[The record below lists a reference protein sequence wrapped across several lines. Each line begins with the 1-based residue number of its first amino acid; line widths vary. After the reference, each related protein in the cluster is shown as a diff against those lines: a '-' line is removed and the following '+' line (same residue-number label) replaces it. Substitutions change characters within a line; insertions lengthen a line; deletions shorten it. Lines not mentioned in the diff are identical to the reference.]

1 MVNRYDCDKLLPLY
15 YYELMQ
21 VAVRDNIGSSSDSS
35 IDDREELKHAIEL
48 LTVNDGI
55 DGPPSAYLLAEGG
68 EGDTSSSSSGG
79 MPTWLLPTI
88 IVISILAVLAFAG
101 GLYVRNERKKLKLE
115 KERRRMAREESLV
128 AKEERRKLKEN
139 KAKKAANGQRRQRG
153 SNVLVESVD
162 VLDDLAGALDD
173 NKDDVNNAIV
183 DQGPNKRS
191 SVKSSMA
198 SAASDDSEIN
208 RLFSSA
214 TNGGGGSKPPVSPAP
229 DTRSEDALA
238 AILTVES
245 LHAPSKRRIKKK
257 AGARTTNYE
266 SDSNPSGAFDSS
278 DQNGLDFSRHTDKD
292 NARNV
297 DEDDPVPVADLSRNS
312 GPSRRGLGQ
321 LVSSFRKSTTTGG
334 SDDKDQAASAN
345 ARSVVKQK
353 KAVKKK
359 FGAKSSAATP
369 TSGRPGLTSMAS
381 MRMSVRNV
389 IIGELSSEE
398 EESSSDSDSG
408 YDEYSDSSFDKSANK
423 PQDTKEEVSM
433 AHKSRT
439 QLVVENENKNPPPPP
454 RRALPRTL
462 SKLTASFRGGIDDKK
477 SGGKTRSKRKVIK
490 SNNSAKQPTRQAT
503 ADKVPSVNNSQG
515 AKPRRASLN
524 DHHKGGK
531 QHHVSRAMTAEK
543 TKEEK
548 QNGRTTVTNGSGKAS
563 TAGDNEEKQPVKLD
577 GSERHSGKPNAD
589 LHESILSHT
598 NYLPFSLDGP
608 TGLKLQKSLDSSKRS
623 LGSKQSSKESVDL
636 EEESHRSRR
645 KKPSKDS
652 DLNASKESLRSH
664 GKSSHKDSDFNAS
677 KESLRK
683 GSKSSKSSDRKK
695 SSRDRH
701 GKKTSTTRRPTKE
714 FKDHDHQQHSK
725 QKKSNHKPR
734 RPNLKD
740 LKSSLTSSMS
750 SLKKG
755 KSLSNIAASALEE
768 ENVEEDV
775 FDTTERQSNRDREK
789 GRGRSGSGQKLRNIS
804 ERSGSTL
811 DRKSLE
817 SVRSERSTSKK
828 TSKKSS
834 SHYDGEKRKKKKPK
848 SSSSSNKQHSSKKH
862 KSSSSSRRDYS
873 TSDGEVLVKKSK
885 KKSEE
890 G

>member
-1 MVNRYDCDKLLPLY
+1 MLARLKPTLLSVLFPQENENPNADISGGVQQTGKDSYTEIGLGVVNRYDCDKLLPLY

-198 SAASDDSEIN
+198 SAASASDDSEIN

-490 SNNSAKQPTRQAT
+490 SNNSAKQPTRRAT

-515 AKPRRASLN
+515 AKPTLRHATLN

-531 QHHVSRAMTAEK
+531 QHHVTRATTAEK
-543 TKEEK
+543 T
-548 QNGRTTVTNGSGKAS
+548 N
-563 TAGDNEEKQPVKLD
+563 
-577 GSERHSGKPNAD
+577 
-589 LHESILSHT
+589 
-598 NYLPFSLDGP
+598 
-608 TGLKLQKSLDSSKRS
+608 SSKRS

-775 FDTTERQSNRDREK
+775 FDTTERQSNREGREK
-789 GRGRSGSGQKLRNIS
+789 GRGENLRNIS

-817 SVRSERSTSKK
+817 SVRSERSTTNR

-834 SHYDGEKRKKKKPK
+834 SHYDGEKRKKKKSK